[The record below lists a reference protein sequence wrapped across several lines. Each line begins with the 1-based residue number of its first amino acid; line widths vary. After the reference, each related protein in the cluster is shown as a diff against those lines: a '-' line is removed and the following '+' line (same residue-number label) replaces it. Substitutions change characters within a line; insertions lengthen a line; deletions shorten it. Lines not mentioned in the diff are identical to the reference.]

1 MFRSLFIEDV
11 VRFYKQGLLPFVCVA
26 LVTRPE
32 IWITYA
38 GIGVMFLLFAHGPR
52 DDAIVVLLAVIV
64 ACFYVTH
71 YTVYILTPLW
81 FGSYFYGRLTDKYRR
96 LLGRTWRYGNW
107 FLLVPS
113 AAELNIE
120 FIDVPPSGTM
130 GRTYL
135 LLRHP
140 ADQSIVLPLID
151 DDPRFMRH
159 MMGFVGSE
167 RQAELAAEI
176 EKLQPIPCQ

>member
-26 LVTRPE
+26 LLTRAE

-38 GIGVMFLLFAHGPR
+38 GIGALFLLFAHGPQ
-52 DDAIVVLLAVIV
+52 DDALIVFLAVFV
-64 ACFYVTH
+64 TCFFVGH
-71 YTVYILTPLW
+71 YTVHILTPLW
-81 FGSYFYGRLTDKYRR
+81 FGSYFCGRLTDKYVRF
-96 LLGRTWRYGNW
+96 LVKTWRYGAW
-107 FLLVPS
+107 FRLVPS
-113 AAELNIE
+113 AAELNVE
-120 FIDVPPSGTM
+120 TIDMPPGGTI

-140 ADQSIVLPLID
+140 ADHSIILPLID
-151 DDPRFMRH
+151 DNPTFMRH
-159 MMGFVGSE
+159 MMGFVGNE

-176 EKLQPIPCQ
+176 AKLRPAAG

>member
-11 VRFYKQGLLPFVCVA
+11 VRFYKQGLLPFVC
-26 LVTRPE
+26 LVLATRPE

-38 GIGVMFLLFAHGPR
+38 GIGVMFLLFAQGPR
-52 DDAIVVLLAVIV
+52 DDALIVVLAVIV

-71 YTVYILTPLW
+71 YTVHLLTPLW
-81 FGSYFYGRLTDKYRR
+81 FGSFFYGRLTDKYLRIV
-96 LLGRTWRYGNW
+96 GRTWRYGAW

-113 AAELNIE
+113 AAEFNIE
-120 FIDVPPSGTM
+120 TIDMPAGGTI

-140 ADQSIVLPLID
+140 ADRSIVLPLID
-151 DDPRFMRH
+151 DDARFMRH

-176 EKLQPIPCQ
+176 DRLRPAAG